1 MRQVT
6 RPDSLIT
13 ALPVSAPAPALPADA
28 TNGTPSEVGS
38 RFRAGTV
45 AVVVANGVTPF
56 ELGVACEVFG
66 LDRPE
71 LGVPWYQFRVCAA
84 EPPPLRVVTGFLLD
98 TPFGLDDAA
107 EADTLVFP
115 CWRGPDVP
123 VLPAMLDLARD
134 AYARGARLISICS
147 GAFVLAAAG
156 VLDGRAA
163 TTHWRYA
170 DVLAARYPTID
181 VRPDVLYV
189 DDGQVLTAAG
199 TAAGIDVCL
208 HVVRL
213 DYGAEIANMVARR
226 MVVAAHRDG
235 GQAQFV
241 DQPVLAAAGEDSMG
255 AALGWALEHL
265 DQMITIDGL
274 AARAGMSP
282 RTFARRFRAVHGTT
296 PYRWLLT
303 QRLLLARRQLET
315 TDQPVE
321 QVAERSGFG
330 TAAALRFHFRR
341 SVATSPL
348 AYRRLFAGPA
358 VGA

>member
-1 MRQVT
+1 MRDFGQ
-6 RPDSLIT
+6 RPPSSVNPWMLGPSDT
-13 ALPVSAPAPALPADA
+13 AERDPAR
-28 TNGTPSEVGS
+28 S
-38 RFRAGTV
+38 V
-45 AVVVANGVTPF
+45 AVVVANGITPF

-98 TPFGLDDAA
+98 TQYGLEDAA
-107 EADTLVFP
+107 EADTIVFP

-123 VLPAMLDLARD
+123 VLPAMLDLARS

-147 GAFVLAAAG
+147 GAFVLAEAG
-156 VLDGRAA
+156 ILDGRPA

-170 DVLAARYPTID
+170 DVLAERYPTID

-213 DYGAEIANMVARR
+213 DYGAEIANQVARR

-241 DQPVLAAAGEDSMG
+241 DQPVLTAAGEDSLG
-255 AALGWALEHL
+255 AHRSQGVESRRPVLTGVVARGAGYAPQGRQRRIGEQRAAERGERRHIGSALEGRGIEGSRL
-265 DQMITIDGL
+265 G
-274 AARAGMSP
+274 
-282 RTFARRFRAVHGTT
+282 RRCG
-296 PYRWLLT
+296 
-303 QRLLLARRQLET
+303 
-315 TDQPVE
+315 
-321 QVAERSGFG
+321 
-330 TAAALRFHFRR
+330 
-341 SVATSPL
+341 
-348 AYRRLFAGPA
+348 
-358 VGA
+358 

>member
-1 MRQVT
+1 MRQLT
-6 RPDSLIT
+6 GTSSP
-13 ALPVSAPAPALPADA
+13 LPVPPVGATARSLPADA
-28 TNGTPSEVGS
+28 TNGSLVESGS

-98 TPFGLDDAA
+98 TPYGLEDAA
-107 EADTLVFP
+107 KADTLVFP

-123 VLPAMLDLARD
+123 VLPELLDLARD

-241 DQPVLAAAGEDSMG
+241 DQPDALG

-265 DQMITIDGL
+265 DASITIDGL

-296 PYRWLLT
+296 PYKWLLT
-303 QRLLLARRQLET
+303 QRLLLARRLLET
-315 TDQPVE
+315 TDEPVE

-330 TAAALRFHFRR
+330 TAAALRIHFKR

-358 VGA
+358 VRV